1 MIMVSR
7 QGSILFSTP
16 LILSTEVVDTLANV
30 VRWSL
35 GLVAW
40 LTDSLFELMNDEEFL
55 HRLTPERANE
65 LGSYLEKR
73 NDVALHL
80 VLCSSSRCFLSALCR
95 RVAHIE
101 VMGNKTVDFYRR
113 QSAATDPNA
122 TAKPVN
128 PHLRE
133 AYQNLQRAS
142 SSGIVKVNDFEK
154 LVNTLG
160 AAINHAYDASL
171 PKMIRSKPNP
181 PQGKE
186 EDEAVKIWRSQLETQ
201 MLMATAPPV
210 TFLPVLRKFFGAD
223 LHAFRRAT
231 DPAKLF
237 FENFSVLNVQ
247 DDQTEIKG
255 IKTSQLDAFSKAK
268 LKMGP
273 GHQWKRCTRCTAVME
288 EIAGRGPGLT
298 FMTAQL
304 RKCPCS
310 GAWAVLPPGRLE
322 I

>member
-1 MIMVSR
+1 M
-7 QGSILFSTP
+7 
-16 LILSTEVVDTLANV
+16 
-30 VRWSL
+30 VRWCL

-40 LTDSLFELMNDEEFL
+40 LTDSMFELMNDEEFL
-55 HRLTPERANE
+55 QRLTPERANE
-65 LGSYLEKR
+65 LAPYLEKR

-101 VMGNKTVDFYRR
+101 GMGNKAVDFYRR
-113 QSAATDPNA
+113 QSATTDPN
-122 TAKPVN
+122 TQAKHSN
-128 PHLRE
+128 PHLRQ

-142 SSGIVKVNDFEK
+142 SSGSVKVNDFEK
-154 LVNTLG
+154 LINSLG
-160 AAINHAYDASL
+160 ASVNQAYDTFL
-171 PKMIRSKPNP
+171 PKMVKNVPNP

-186 EDEAVKIWRSQLETQ
+186 EDEAVKVARSKLEIQ

-210 TFLPVLRKFFGAD
+210 GFLPVLKKFFHGD
-223 LHAFRRAT
+223 LPAFRKVT

-247 DDQTEIKG
+247 DDKTEIKG
-255 IKTSQLDAFSKAK
+255 IRTSQLDAFSKAK

-273 GHQWKRCTRCTAVME
+273 TQQWRRCTRCTTVME
-288 EIAGRGPGLT
+288 EMAGRGPGLT
-298 FMTAQL
+298 FMITQL
-304 RKCPCS
+304 RRCPCS
-310 GAWAVLPPGRLE
+310 GSWAVLPPGKLE